1 LLPTRHDEAWRYSDI
16 AAVEAAWPL
25 PAPESIIVPAG
36 GAFARTIVQNSGSI
50 HQLEIAIGKGA
61 TAAVHILNIGGDFAW
76 NARRAMVR
84 LIPTGLVKPVA
95 MVKASVEAR
104 LRGRAGV

>member
-1 LLPTRHDEAWRYSDI
+1 LS
-16 AAVEAAWPL
+16 
-25 PAPESIIVPAG
+25 ESILEDRVPDG
-36 GAFARTIVQNSGSI
+36 R
-50 HQLEIAIGKGA
+50 
-61 TAAVHILNIGGDFAW
+61 ILNIGGDFAW